1 MGFCGL
7 SIQHK
12 TKLRHGVVGFENT
25 HHTRKAVI
33 DLGAIT
39 LEGPWARGIF
49 IKHLPGVFGFLIKP
63 VFKADTTWASEGF
76 VDHSLGRGS
85 LCLPD
90 IVEWTKSVLAN
101 ALEGP
106 GGFSKRYDHA
116 YA

>member
-12 TKLRHGVVGFENT
+12 TKLHYGVVGFENT

-49 IKHLPGVFGFLIKP
+49 IKHLPGAFGFLIKP

-76 VDHSLGRGS
+76 VIPLFGKRLPLSSRHCGVDQVGS
-85 LCLPD
+85 R
-90 IVEWTKSVLAN
+90 ERS
-101 ALEGP
+101 
-106 GGFSKRYDHA
+106 
-116 YA
+116 

>member
-1 MGFCGL
+1 VGFCGL

-12 TKLRHGVVGFENT
+12 TKLHGVVGFENT

-49 IKHLPGVFGFLIKP
+49 IKHLSGASGFLIKS
-63 VFKADTTWASEGF
+63 VYKADTTWASEGF
-76 VDHSLGRGS
+76 VDDSLGRGS
-85 LCLPD
+85 FCLPD
-90 IVEWTKSVLAN
+90 IAEWTKSVLAN
-101 ALEGP
+101 TLEGP
-106 GGFSKRYDHA
+106 GGFSKRYDDA

>member
-1 MGFCGL
+1 M
-7 SIQHK
+7 
-12 TKLRHGVVGFENT
+12 GFENT

-90 IVEWTKSVLAN
+90 IVGWTKSVLAN